1 LSEREVA
8 SILALRPRLT
18 REQAVAR
25 LRGGVLRRAVRSP
38 LRSVADVYVPF
49 QLYRVEVHNRARSWT
64 SWFALDAVTGSLD
77 PYQFE
82 RPPQG
87 ADLVRVETRN
97 RPAPALPDTEVARL
111 LRDKLR
117 RVVFQAGFFRVRDLH
132 IELERAALDLHVPY
146 WLGFYG
152 AGDAARLRV
161 LDGVRRRVEGGKA
174 RALFEAWLAA

>member
-1 LSEREVA
+1 MAILS
-8 SILALRPRLT
+8 LRPNVT
-18 REQAVAR
+18 REQAFER
-25 LRGGVLRRAVRSP
+25 LRGGAWGRLVGLRP
-38 LRSVADVYVPF
+38 LRSVAEVYVPF
-49 QLYRVEVHNRARSWT
+49 HLYRVDVHNRARPWT

-82 RPPQG
+82 RPPVE

-97 RPAPALPDTEVARL
+97 RPEPALAESEVAGL

-117 RVVFQAGFFRVRDLH
+117 RVVFQTGFFRVRDLRFDV
-132 IELERAALDLHVPY
+132 LRVPPDLHVPY

-152 AGDAARLRV
+152 AGEAARLRV

-174 RALFEAWLAA
+174 RALFESWLAA